1 MNKFIQSNGF
11 KRLIILI
18 SIAAVLYLMRS
29 MMNLILITFIFT
41 FLMHQLS
48 SITTKGL
55 RRVIPVNERAVVV
68 TLYLLLISGLVAV
81 LYKYLPLV
89 TWQITQLVDLITGF
103 KDSPQDNSI
112 MSYLATVFQKFELD
126 KYLEQGFNLLLKNIT
141 SIGKIS
147 MQVFMALILSLFVLL
162 EKSRIIEFTAKFHD
176 SKIGPF
182 YDELAFFCKKFVRSF
197 GKVIEAQFV
206 IAIVNCVLSVIV
218 LWIMGFPQLIA
229 LGIMIFLLGLIP
241 VAGVII
247 SLIPLSII
255 AYSIGGF
262 AYIVYVLIFVAV
274 LHALEAYLLNPKL
287 MSAKTDLPIFYTFVV
302 LIFAEHFLGGWGLI
316 IGIPIFMFLLD
327 VLDVLP
333 SKDEKLT

>member
-11 KRLIILI
+11 KRLIIFI
-18 SIAAVLYLMRS
+18 CIAAVLYMMRS
-29 MMNLILITFIFT
+29 MMNLVLVTFIFT

-48 SITTKGL
+48 SVTTKGL
-55 RRVIPVNERAVVV
+55 RKLVPVDERVVV
-68 TLYLLLISGLVAV
+68 VMLYLLLITGFAAV
-81 LYKYLPLV
+81 LYKYLPV
-89 TWQITQLVDLITGF
+89 VSWQITQLVDLLTGF
-103 KDSPQDNSI
+103 KYDPQDNSV
-112 MSYLATVFQKFELD
+112 MGYLASIIGKFELD
-126 KYLEQGFNLLLKNIT
+126 KYLEQGFNILLKNVT
-141 SIGKIS
+141 NIGKVGV
-147 MQVFMALILSLFVLL
+147 QVFMALILSLFILL
-162 EKSRIIEFTAKFHD
+162 EKSRIIEFTSRFHD

-182 YDELAFFCKKFVRSF
+182 YDELAYFCKKFVRSF

-206 IAIVNCVLSVIV
+206 IAIVNCLLSVIM

-262 AYIVYVLIFVAV
+262 MYVVYILIFIGV
-274 LHALEAYLLNPKL
+274 LHAIESYILNPKL
-287 MSAKTDLPIFYTFVV
+287 MSAKTDLPIFYTFLV
-302 LIFAEHFLGGWGLI
+302 LIFAEHFLGVWGLI

-333 SKDEKLT
+333 SKDEQLT